1 MNDPEFVATDLMMR
15 EIIRNRNSI
24 KYEGFVFVEET
35 IGGFPYHEEV
45 VTRKCHK
52 LATPFRLKWCGW
64 SVTVVGLWYYLPA
77 TNNDWRWLGSIY
89 LAYRINR
96 EKRLRISAWGCFP
109 FSELTRFYEF
119 LMSNLERRI
128 K

>member
-1 MNDPEFVATDLMMR
+1 MNDPEFVATELMMR
-15 EIIRNRNSI
+15 EIIRNRNGI
-24 KYEGFVFVEET
+24 KCEGFVFAKER
-35 IGGFPYHEEV
+35 IDSFPRNEEV
-45 VTRKCHK
+45 VRKCHK

-64 SVTVVGLWYYLPA
+64 SVTVVGMYYYLPVNA
-77 TNNDWRWLGSIY
+77 NNDWRWLGSVY

-109 FSELTRFYEF
+109 FTELVRFYEF
-119 LMSNLERRI
+119 LLSNIERRI